1 MVDSIEVGSLAY
13 TNGSMLFITKCV
25 CSPHWFETSLH
36 NSLSWTLGC
45 VAGKTDDK
53 KYMGAWIDIATSPC
67 SELWSWK
74 KSRDSE
80 RCQCDWWSNHLHT
93 FVFTL
98 TYQRQ
103 FTLKASKGR
112 PSQLHFGFIRV
123 NSRAFICFY
132 SDTAHSL
139 FQTILWC
146 WNVIQRKILMEGWII
161 GQQVKYRQEA
171 IYTCGQNFDSCL
183 YFVSQM
189 QVYWQVFIPV
199 APLPY

>member
-139 FQTILWC
+139 FQTILTRRTVRDWIKGPGVRTSSFLPL
-146 WNVIQRKILMEGWII
+146 WQQRINI
-161 GQQVKYRQEA
+161 
-171 IYTCGQNFDSCL
+171 F
-183 YFVSQM
+183 SQLSLNAECHTIFL
-189 QVYWQVFIPV
+189 VFKN
-199 APLPY
+199 